1 MAATKS
7 KILRTSSSIISKQ
20 KDHLA
25 IRVKV
30 VSLMISSRLVVCV
43 WRSVVGI
50 EVFQRCCRM
59 SRGLVFCS
67 FREEVIVVRVTT
79 LKGQTFTSLKMLW
92 LVFLV

>member
-20 KDHLA
+20 KDHLV
-25 IRVKV
+25 IRAKV

-43 WRSVVGI
+43 WKSVAGI

-59 SRGLVFCS
+59 SRGLVCCNFGV
-67 FREEVIVVRVTT
+67 EVIVVRVTT
-79 LKGQTFTSLKMLW
+79 VKRQTITSLKR
-92 LVFLV
+92 V